1 MKAIQGNPLISV
13 LDLKKS
19 FATDAGE
26 LRVLRGIHL
35 EILEGE
41 MVGVIGVSGAGKST
55 LLHILGALETPSSG
69 RVLYGDTDIFSIDRN
84 ALAAFRNRTIGF
96 VFQFHHLLPEF
107 SAVENVMMPGLIG
120 MGERGQGASGLSFEE
135 IQSTAEHLLGEFGLS
150 GRKRHRPGELSGGE
164 QQRVAVA
171 RALMLEP
178 KVVLADEPT
187 GNLDTQTG
195 EELFNILVDLN
206 QRKGVTFLIVT
217 HNESLAKRCHRIIR
231 MADGQLIGQS
241 QKIPS
246 QASTRRI
253 MTDLSDE

>member
-1 MKAIQGNPLISV
+1 MTGSGKSILISV

-26 LRVLRGIHL
+26 LRILKGIHL

-41 MVGVIGVSGAGKST
+41 MVGVVGVSGAGKST
-55 LLHILGALETPSSG
+55 LLHILGALDTPSSG
-69 RVLYGDTDIFSIDRN
+69 RVMYGDTDIFSIDRK
-84 ALAAFRNRTIGF
+84 ALATFRNRTVGF

-120 MGERGQGASGLSFEE
+120 MGERGHGARGLPYEE
-135 IQSTAEHLLGEFGLS
+135 IQTKAERLLDEFGLS
-150 GRKRHRPGELSGGE
+150 ERKRHRPGELSGGE

-195 EELFNILVDLN
+195 EELFSILADLN
-206 QRKGVTFLIVT
+206 RRKGLTFVIVT
-217 HNESLAKRCHRIIR
+217 HNESLSGRCHRVIR
-231 MADGQLIGQS
+231 MEDGQVIGQS
-241 QKIPS
+241 
-246 QASTRRI
+246 
-253 MTDLSDE
+253 